1 MITGKMMK
9 HFLTQHGLR
18 ENTREKWYKESVFE
32 ISERAVLV
40 VHDHPVTYSN
50 TYFVDRD
57 HNHEDPRLV
66 HWEYMV
72 YVGEYD
78 SDIIRYSEEGMEHS
92 DKEIYRI
99 IEEQIAIGKLEK
111 M

>member
-9 HFLTQHGLR
+9 HFLEQHGLR
-18 ENTREKWYKESVFE
+18 ENKKEKWHKESVFE

-40 VHDHPVTYSN
+40 VHDNPVTYSN
-50 TYFVDRD
+50 TYFVDR
-57 HNHEDPRLV
+57 HHAHEDPRLV
-66 HWEYMV
+66 HWEYLI
-72 YVGEYD
+72 YTGYYD

-92 DKEIYRI
+92 DEEIYRI
-99 IEEQIAIGKLEK
+99 LEEQIAIGKLEK